1 MAEWIV
7 LASAMLVA
15 GCAAGVLA
23 GLFGVGGGIVIVP
36 VLEAVLGILEVDP
49 AIRMHVAVAT
59 SLATIIPTSIAS
71 ASAHHK
77 HGAVDIEIV
86 KRWSIFVFAGAILGA
101 WIASQLHSRVLAIIF
116 ATLALLVAI
125 KMIFFPVARN
135 LTEEVPRN
143 IWVPIIPAFIG
154 CVSSMMGIG
163 GGTFSVMTLTLFN
176 TPIHRAVGTA
186 ALFGLVISLPGTLAF
201 VVAGLNDT
209 RVPPGSL
216 GYVNLVG
223 LALIAP
229 ATVLCAPLGA
239 KLAHGISARRLSMLF
254 GFFLLVAAGRLAFAE
269 EVLEPDRSFDCY
281 DCEEWNQPQ
290 TPFHIFGNTY
300 YVGVAGLSVIL
311 IDAGTEL
318 LLVDGGLPQSA
329 ALVVDNIRKL
339 GFDPREISMIAVSH
353 AHFDHVGGINAL
365 QKLSGAKVLSSEE
378 GVRAL
383 RAGDV
388 MQDDPLHRN
397 GYENRSFPA
406 VQNLEVVADG
416 SVHVTGNTQI
426 VGIATPGHTPGGMS
440 WTWSA
445 CEEGRC
451 LNIVYADS
459 LSAVSADGYK
469 FSTGFGKALKSSA
482 ARIAALDC
490 DILLVTH
497 PFLFQMQE
505 KLALGRE
512 SFVDDKACET
522 YGQTFLQKVQQRL
535 ASE

>member
-1 MAEWIV
+1 
-7 LASAMLVA
+7 
-15 GCAAGVLA
+15 
-23 GLFGVGGGIVIVP
+23 
-36 VLEAVLGILEVDP
+36 
-49 AIRMHVAVAT
+49 
-59 SLATIIPTSIAS
+59 
-71 ASAHHK
+71 
-77 HGAVDIEIV
+77 
-86 KRWSIFVFAGAILGA
+86 
-101 WIASQLHSRVLAIIF
+101 
-116 ATLALLVAI
+116 
-125 KMIFFPVARN
+125 
-135 LTEEVPRN
+135 
-143 IWVPIIPAFIG
+143 
-154 CVSSMMGIG
+154 MMGIG
-163 GGTFSVMTLTLFN
+163 GGTFSVMTLTIFN

-201 VVAGLNDT
+201 MVTGFNDA

-216 GYVNLVG
+216 GYVNLIG

-239 KLAHGISARRLSMLF
+239 KLAHGFSARRLSMLF
-254 GFFLLVAAGRLAFAE
+254 GLFLLVAAGRLAFAE
-269 EVLEPDRSFDCY
+269 ELLQPDPSFDCY

-290 TPFHIFGNTY
+290 TPFHIFGNAY
-300 YVGVAGLSVIL
+300 YVGVAGLSAIL

-318 LLVDGGLPQSA
+318 VLLDGGLPQSA
-329 ALVVDNIRKL
+329 SLVVDNIRAL
-339 GFDPREISMIAVSH
+339 GFDPRRITTIGVSH
-353 AHFDHVGGINAL
+353 VHFDHVGGINAL
-365 QKLSGAKVLSSEE
+365 QKLSGARVLSSED
-378 GVRAL
+378 GARAL

-388 MQDDPLHRN
+388 LQDDPLYAQ

-406 VQNLEVVADG
+406 VQNLEVAADG
-416 SVHVTGNTQI
+416 STHAIGNTRI

-440 WTWSA
+440 WTWKT
-445 CEEGRC
+445 CEAGRC

-469 FSTGFGKALKSSA
+469 FSTGLGAALKSSA

-497 PFLFQMQE
+497 PFLFQMHE